1 MSRILK
7 RPMFRSGG
15 STNEG
20 IMHGLV
26 DRKGYA
32 DGPTQSEIYAKQF
45 YDQVSAIQPPKP
57 RFNIGQMGLNLVSGK
72 YAGEGLLQ
80 NIAGSAQDPYAAF
93 TKEDD
98 TSRNLDYQTQIAA
111 AKYGISKADAEKL
124 ALDKAKVTAAS
135 KTPTLKQGVNTT
147 NQILF
152 GVPPGKTGYFTTEQ
166 LIAAQGLITPVDSR
180 MAFTFDSK
188 TGTLSQ
194 MPISEIDKI
203 NENKSKAKMIVGS
216 VNTVKDLKNRMISQ
230 LNETP
235 TGAVGMVFGVMEGIS
250 DQFSQ
255 ASEALGFNKESLDF
269 DPSSSQELDAYLEN
283 KGVTKGAAN
292 FAVMK
297 GAVINLAYML
307 AKIKEPGNPRLSEG
321 DIIRQMNRISFGA
334 SRDVFAAGLNEIF
347 EQEVIGA
354 RGQITGY
361 GLNPD
366 DYFKTGIDTG
376 TGTGTDTKEDPN
388 YNPLNIDPKLL
399 VK

>member
-15 STNEG
+15 SSNEG

-32 DGPTQSEIYAKQF
+32 DGPTQSEIYAKEY
-45 YDQVSAIQPPKP
+45 YDQLSKIQPPAP
-57 RFNIGQMGLNLVSGK
+57 RFNMGQMGLNLVSGK

-80 NIAGSAQDPYAAF
+80 NIAGSAQDPYTAF

-98 TSRNLDYQTQIAA
+98 TRRNLDYQTQMAA
-111 AKYGISKADAEKL
+111 AKMGISKAEAE
-124 ALDKAKVTAAS
+124 AIAKAKAKS

-152 GVPPGKTGYFTTEQ
+152 GVPPGKRGYFTTEQ
-166 LIAAQGLITPVDSR
+166 LIAAQGLITPVDNR
-180 MAFTFDSK
+180 MSFVIDNEKNTI
-188 TGTLSQ
+188 TQ
-194 MPISEIDKI
+194 MPTSEVDEIR
-203 NENKSKAKMIVGS
+203 NNKAKATAIVAS
-216 VNTVKDLKNRMISQ
+216 VNTLDNLKNSMISR
-230 LNETP
+230 LKDTP
-235 TGAVGMVFGVMEGIS
+235 TSAVGMVYGVIEGVS

-255 ASEALGFNKESLDF
+255 ASEALGFTDENLEF
-269 DPSSSQELDAYLEN
+269 DRSNSEELDAYLET
-283 KGVTKGAAN
+283 KGITKGAAN
-292 FAVMK
+292 FAAMK
-297 GAVINLAYML
+297 SSVINLAYIL
-307 AKIKEPGNPRLSEG
+307 AKIKEPLNPRLSEG

-366 DYFKTGIDTG
+366 DYFKTGTGTG
-376 TGTGTDTKEDPN
+376 TGTGTDTGGKKTIDDPADIRDN
-388 YNPLNIDPKLL
+388 
-399 VK
+399 

>member
-32 DGPTQSEIYAKQF
+32 DGPTQSEIYAKEY
-45 YDQVSAIQPPKP
+45 YDQLSKIQPPAP
-57 RFNIGQMGLNLVSGK
+57 RFNMGQMGLNLVSGK

-80 NIAGSAQDPYAAF
+80 NIAGSAQDPYTAF

-98 TSRNLDYQTQIAA
+98 TRRNLDYQTQMAA
-111 AKYGISKADAEKL
+111 AKMGISKAEAE
-124 ALDKAKVTAAS
+124 AIAKAKAKS

-147 NQILF
+147 DQVLF
-152 GVPPGKTGYFTTEQ
+152 GVQPGKTGYFTTEQ

-194 MPISEIDKI
+194 MPISEVDRI
-203 NENKSKAKMIVGS
+203 NDNKANARIIVAS
-216 VNTVKDLKNRMISQ
+216 VNTLGDLKNNMISR
-230 LNETP
+230 LKETP
-235 TGAVGMVFGVMEGIS
+235 TGAVGAVYGIIEGIS

-255 ASEALGFNKESLDF
+255 ASEGLGFTDKNLEF
-269 DPSSSQELDAYLEN
+269 DPSSSEELDAYLET
-283 KGVTKGAAN
+283 KGITKGAAN
-292 FAVMK
+292 FATMK
-297 GAVINLAYML
+297 GSVINLAYIL
-307 AKIKEPGNPRLSEG
+307 AKIKEPLNPRLSEG

-334 SRDVFAAGLNEIF
+334 SRAVFAAGLNQVF
-347 EQEVIGA
+347 EDELISA
-354 RGQITGY
+354 SGQITGY

-366 DYFKTGIDTG
+366 DYFNVDKDKKKKKKKEGTEDTF
-376 TGTGTDTKEDPN
+376 D
-388 YNPLNIDPKLL
+388 PLNILPGKN
-399 VK
+399 

>member
-32 DGPTQSEIYAKQF
+32 DGPTQSEIYAKEY
-45 YDQVSAIQPPKP
+45 YDQLSKIQPPAP
-57 RFNIGQMGLNLVSGK
+57 RFNMGQMGLNLVSGK

-80 NIAGSAQDPYAAF
+80 NIAGSAQDPYTAF

-98 TSRNLDYQTQIAA
+98 TRRNLDYQTQMAA
-111 AKYGISKADAEKL
+111 AKMGISKAEAE
-124 ALDKAKVTAAS
+124 AIAKAKAKS

-147 NQILF
+147 DQVLF
-152 GVPPGKTGYFTTEQ
+152 GVQPGKTGYFTTEQ

-194 MPISEIDKI
+194 MPISEVDRI
-203 NENKSKAKMIVGS
+203 NDNKANARIIVAS
-216 VNTVKDLKNRMISQ
+216 VNTVKDLKDRMISQ

-235 TGAVGMVFGVMEGIS
+235 TSAVGVVFAVMEGIS

-255 ASEALGFNKESLDF
+255 ATEALGFNDQSLDF
-269 DPSSSQELDAYLEN
+269 NPSNSQELDAYLEN
-283 KGVTKGAAN
+283 KGITKGAAN

-307 AKIKEPGNPRLSEG
+307 AKIKEPSNPRLSEG

-334 SRDVFAAGLNEIF
+334 SRTVFAAGLNEIF

-366 DYFKTGIDTG
+366 DYFKTGTDTG
-376 TGTGTDTKEDPN
+376 TGTGTGTGTVIDDDPAD
-388 YNPLNIDPKLL
+388 IRVD
-399 VK
+399 

>member
-32 DGPTQSEIYAKQF
+32 DGPTQSEIYAKEY
-45 YDQVSAIQPPKP
+45 YDQLSKIQPPAP
-57 RFNIGQMGLNLVSGK
+57 RFNMGQMGLNLVSGK

-80 NIAGSAQDPYAAF
+80 NIAGSAQDPYTAF

-98 TSRNLDYQTQIAA
+98 TRRNLDYQTQMAA
-111 AKYGISKADAEKL
+111 AKMGISKAEAE
-124 ALDKAKVTAAS
+124 AIAKAKAAS
-135 KTPTLKQGVNTT
+135 KTQTLKQGVNTT

-152 GVPPGKTGYFTTEQ
+152 GVPPGKRGYFTTEQ
-166 LIAAQGLITPVDSR
+166 LIAAQGLITPVDNR
-180 MAFTFDSK
+180 MSFVVDSK
-188 TGTLSQ
+188 NQTITQ
-194 MPISEIDKI
+194 MPTSEVDKI
-203 NENKSKAKMIVGS
+203 NDNKANARIIVAS
-216 VNTVKDLKNRMISQ
+216 VNTVKDLKDRMISQ
-230 LNETP
+230 IHETP
-235 TGAVGMVFGVMEGIS
+235 TGAVGVVFGVMEGIS

-255 ASEALGFNKESLDF
+255 ASEALGFNNESLDF

-283 KGVTKGAAN
+283 KGITKGAAN

-297 GAVINLAYML
+297 GAVINLSYMF

-347 EQEVIGA
+347 EQERLGA
-354 RGQITGY
+354 EGQIRGY
-361 GLNPD
+361 DLDPD
-366 DYFKTGIDTG
+366 DYFKPSKTGTDTDTG
-376 TGTGTDTKEDPN
+376 TETGTGTDNDPAG
-388 YNPLNIDPKLL
+388 IR
-399 VK
+399 